1 MTPPAQTAPPA
12 PDGWRTFVW
21 LWGSQALSVL
31 GSAVASFAFSI
42 YLTVTRYPLAE
53 QKPQLALAL
62 AATALAWGLAATLSA
77 PVAGAWTD
85 RHDRRRIMLG
95 ADLLGAAL
103 TFSMLGLLLLPAAPL
118 WTLVL
123 ASGLMGL
130 VSTFHGSAFDA
141 SYTTL
146 VPKDRLPRAN
156 GMMQTIWSLAG
167 LVGPALAALLI
178 GVPALLRRSEALP
191 AWLSGLR
198 DGVPFAFAVD
208 GLSFV
213 LAAVIL
219 GRLSVPSPKEV
230 TDRSGPP
237 RSFREDMA
245 FGWKFIGSRRP
256 LLALLLTFAV
266 ANLCG
271 SGLGVLE
278 PLIVKFGLAADWQA
292 RGSTLTAALA
302 TLTVTQSVG
311 GVLGGVLISV
321 WGGLKARR
329 VLGVLVPMIVSGL
342 ALAAFGLSS
351 TVLGAALSLFALGL
365 TYPTMNAHSQ
375 SIWQAQVPPAM
386 QGRVFSVRRL
396 IAQFTSPLSTA
407 LAGLLAARY
416 AGGSVAVLAG
426 LLLASVAAA
435 QLFNPVLRR
444 VEDGPAALAGAA
456 PESGIGG

>member
-1 MTPPAQTAPPA
+1 MTSQSVPSA

-21 LWGSQALSVL
+21 LWSSQAFSVL
-31 GSAVASFAFSI
+31 GSAVAGFAFNI

-62 AATALAWGLAATLSA
+62 SATALAWGLAATLSA
-77 PVAGAWTD
+77 PLAGTWTD
-85 RHDRRRIMLG
+85 RHDRRTIMLG

-103 TFSMLGLLLLPAAPL
+103 AFGILGLLLLPAAPL
-118 WTLVL
+118 WALVL
-123 ASGLMGL
+123 TAGMMGL

-167 LVGPALAALLI
+167 LVGPAVAALLI
-178 GVPALLRRSEALP
+178 GVPALLRKSEALP
-191 AWLSGLR
+191 DWLLGLR
-198 DGVPFAFAVD
+198 DGVPFAYAVD
-208 GLSFV
+208 GLTFL
-213 LAAVIL
+213 LAAAVL
-219 GRLSVPSPKEV
+219 SRLSVPSPKEV
-230 TDRSGPP
+230 TDRSQP

-266 ANLCG
+266 ANLCS

-278 PLIVKFGLAADWQA
+278 PLIVKFGLAADWES

-302 TLTVTQSVG
+302 ILTVTQSVG
-311 GVLGGVLISV
+311 GVLGGVFISV
-321 WGGLKARR
+321 WGGLKTKR

-342 ALAAFGLSS
+342 ALAAFGFSS
-351 TVLGAALSLFALGL
+351 TVLGACAALFVMGL
-365 TYPTMNAHSQ
+365 TFPAMNAHSQ
-375 SIWQAQVPPAM
+375 SIWQSQVPPAM

-416 AGGSVAVLAG
+416 AGGNVAVVAG
-426 LLLASVAAA
+426 LLLAGVTAA
-435 QLFNPVLRR
+435 QLFNPVIRR
-444 VEDGPAALAGAA
+444 VEDSPKRTAETAR
-456 PESGIGG
+456 EGGFGD